1 MHKRTLGILSMAA
14 LALSGCGGKEDD
26 KNTLVLQGNVDVRQ
40 VSLAFEESGRI
51 AEVRAEEGS
60 SVKAGTVLA
69 TLDTVSLK
77 LQAEEA
83 KAQGEVQRQNLL
95 RLRNGSR
102 PEDVAQAQARLVSA
116 EAEAVRAEGDLARLR
131 GIAASTQG
139 RGVSAQDIDHAN
151 QDAVAAR
158 AKAREQAEALRLARR
173 GPRAEDIAGGEAQ
186 VKAGQ
191 AQVALLQHQIDQGVL
206 RAPVDG
212 VVRSRLLEPGDMASP
227 QKAVYAL
234 TLTHPKW
241 VRVYV
246 NQPDLGRIR
255 PGMTASVVSDS
266 MPDQPVP
273 GTIGY
278 ISSIAEFTPKSVETE
293 ELRTSL
299 VYEVR
304 VQVEDKAN
312 RLRLGQPVT
321 VRIDTGRNDKGGN
334 DSGATR

>member
-1 MHKRTLGILSMAA
+1 MHNRTLSILGMAG
-14 LALSGCGGKEDD
+14 LALSGCGGKDAGKTE
-26 KNTLVLQGNVDVRQ
+26 LVLQGNVDVRQ
-40 VSLAFEESGRI
+40 VSLAFEDSGRI
-51 AEVRAEEGS
+51 AQVRAEEGD
-60 SVKAGTVLA
+60 SVKAGSILA
-69 TLDTVSLK
+69 TLDTVSLN

-102 PEDVAQAQARLVSA
+102 PEEIAQAQARLTSV
-116 EAEAVRAEGDLARLR
+116 EAEAARAEGDLARLR

-139 RGVSAQDIDHAN
+139 RGVSAQDVDHASKT
-151 QDAVAAR
+151 AVAAR
-158 AKAREQAEALRLARR
+158 ARAREQAEALRLARR
-173 GPRAEDIAGGEAQ
+173 GPRAEDVAGGEAQ
-186 VKAGQ
+186 VKAAQ
-191 AQVALLQHQIDQGVL
+191 AQVALLQHRIDQGVL

-227 QKAVYAL
+227 QKAVFAIAL
-234 TLTHPKW
+234 ADPKW

-246 NQPDLGRIR
+246 NQPDLGRIK
-255 PGMTASVVSDS
+255 PGMAASVVSDS

-273 GTIGY
+273 GRIGY
-278 ISSIAEFTPKSVETE
+278 ISSVAEFTPKSVETE

-321 VRIDTGRNDKGGN
+321 VRINTGNGG
-334 DSGATR
+334 AAR

>member
-1 MHKRTLGILSMAA
+1 MHKRTLGILSIAA
-14 LALSGCGGKEDD
+14 LTLGGCGGQDASKTE
-26 KNTLVLQGNVDVRQ
+26 LVLQGNVDVRQ
-40 VSLAFEESGRI
+40 VSLAFEDSGRI
-51 AEVRAEEGS
+51 GGVNVEEGD

-77 LQAEEA
+77 LQAAQAE
-83 KAQGEVQRQNLL
+83 AQGEVQQQTLL

-102 PEDVAQAQARLVSA
+102 PEEIAQAEARLTSA
-116 EAEAVRAEGDLARLR
+116 EAEAARADADLARLR
-131 GIAASTQG
+131 GIAASTEG
-139 RGVSAQDIDHAN
+139 RGVSAQDVDHASRA
-151 QDAVAAR
+151 AVAAR
-158 AKAREQAEALRLARR
+158 AKAREQAEALRLVRR

-186 VKAGQ
+186 VRAAQ
-191 AQVALLQHQIDQGVL
+191 AQVALLQHRIDQGVL

-227 QKAVYAL
+227 QRAVFSIAL
-234 TLTHPKW
+234 TDPKW

-255 PGMTASVVSDS
+255 PGMAASVISDS
-266 MPDQPVP
+266 MPNQPVA
-273 GTIGY
+273 GRIGY
-278 ISSIAEFTPKSVETE
+278 ISSVAEFTPKSVETE

-304 VQVEDKAN
+304 VQVEDPAN

-321 VRIDTGRNDKGGN
+321 VRINTGNT
-334 DSGATR
+334 GAAR

>member
-1 MHKRTLGILSMAA
+1 MHKRTLALLGTAA
-14 LALSGCGGKEDD
+14 LALGGCGGKED
-26 KNTLVLQGNVDVRQ
+26 KRQLVLQGNVDVRQ
-40 VSLAFEESGRI
+40 VSLAFEDSGRV
-51 AEVRAEEGS
+51 AEVRAQEGD
-60 SVKAGTVLA
+60 SVKAGVILA

-83 KAQGEVQRQNLL
+83 SAQGEVQRQNLL

-102 PEDVAQAQARLVSA
+102 PEEIAQARARLAST
-116 EAEAVRAEGDLARLR
+116 EAEAARAEGDLARLR

-139 RGVSAQDIDHAN
+139 RGVSAQDIDHASKE
-151 QDAVAAR
+151 AVAAR
-158 AKAREQAEALRLARR
+158 AKAREQAEALRLTRQ
-173 GPRAEDIAGGEAQ
+173 GPRAEDVAGGEAQ
-186 VKAGQ
+186 VKAAQ
-191 AQVALLQHQIDQGVL
+191 AQVALLQHRINQGVL

-227 QKAVYAL
+227 QKAVFAIAL
-234 TLTHPKW
+234 AHPKW

-255 PGMTASVVSDS
+255 PGMAASVVSDS
-266 MPDQPVP
+266 LPDQTIP

-278 ISSIAEFTPKSVETE
+278 ISSVAEFTPKSVETE

-321 VRIDTGRNDKGGN
+321 VRLDTGRGDGGT
-334 DSGATR
+334 SR